1 MHLSSILT
9 VGCIVLVLGACTN
22 PANPSCAAGTGSSV
36 TLFTLYFG
44 QAIHGRGDVSAEE
57 WQVFQDRTI
66 TPDLPAGYTIFE
78 ANGAWMNPV
87 THTMSQEATKV
98 LVVALPAG
106 PDSLTKV
113 NRIRTEY
120 ATQFHQQLVG
130 MTSGSACG
138 DF

>member
-1 MHLSSILT
+1 MRLSTVLT
-9 VGCIVLVLGACTN
+9 FVCIVPGLGACTS
-22 PANPSCAAGTGSSV
+22 PANPSCAVGTGSPV

-44 QAIHGRGDVSAEE
+44 KAIDGRGDVSAAE

-66 TPDLPAGYTIFE
+66 TPDLPAGYTSFD

-87 THTMSQEATKV
+87 THTTSHEATKV
-98 LVVALPAG
+98 LVVALPDA
-106 PDSLTKV
+106 PDSLAKV
-113 NRIRTEY
+113 TRIRTEY

-130 MTSGSACG
+130 MTTSAVCG

>member
-1 MHLSSILT
+1 MRLSTIL
-9 VGCIVLVLGACTN
+9 VIVCIVPGLGACIS
-22 PANPSCAAGTGSSV
+22 PANPSCAVGTGSPV

-44 QAIHGRGDVSAEE
+44 KAIYGRGDVSAAE

-66 TPDLPAGYTIFE
+66 TPDLSAGYTSFD

-87 THTMSQEATKV
+87 TRATSLEATKI
-98 LVVALPAG
+98 LVAALPDA
-106 PDSLTKV
+106 PVSLAKV
-113 NRIRTEY
+113 NLIRTEY

-130 MTSGSACG
+130 MTTVAACG